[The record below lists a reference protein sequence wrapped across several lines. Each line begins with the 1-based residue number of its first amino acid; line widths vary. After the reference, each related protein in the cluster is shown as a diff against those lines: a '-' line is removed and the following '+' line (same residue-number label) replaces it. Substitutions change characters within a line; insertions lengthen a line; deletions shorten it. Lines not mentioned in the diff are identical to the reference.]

1 MDDQKLFICND
12 FQTQVI
18 CNYKCEGPNDEVINS
33 AVDHVVTIHN
43 MEDSPQLREDIEKS
57 LKNV

>member
-1 MDDQKLFICND
+1 MEDQKLFICND
-12 FQTQVI
+12 FQSQVI
-18 CNYKCEGPNDEVINS
+18 CNYKCEGAHDEVMNS

-43 MEDSPQLREDIEKS
+43 MEDTVELREDIEKS